1 MQTKSTVTSRWN
13 AVAMLAVVLALV
25 TAWIVIAD
33 RAGAASAPV
42 APVAQPSDALSDV
55 LTIGDKRNARDAES

>member
-42 APVAQPSDALSDV
+42 EWHSQAM
-55 LTIGDKRNARDAES
+55 R